1 MSDESREE
9 IEDLDQ
15 DEQSQEPFPNDSV
28 SAPSQR
34 AASDI
39 PEDLYVVQTAQNN
52 YHDFDARR
60 LRYECQQQGLSIQ
73 GLSMKSD
80 QENLC
85 AVLEQCDSL
94 AEQIHS

>member
-9 IEDLDQ
+9 IGDLDQ

-28 SAPSQR
+28 LAPSPR

-39 PEDLYVVQTAQNN
+39 PEDLYVVPTAQNN
-52 YHDFDARR
+52 YYDFDAGR

-73 GLSMKSD
+73 GLSTKSD
-80 QENLC
+80 QGNLC